1 MRHHEDETMKADRG
15 GGGKMRVVA
24 AWPTV
29 FVQVVDA
36 GREGSTVTG
45 HTGPMC
51 DPSATR
57 NSVSD
62 CAVCIFGLCTGA
74 ARPMEP
80 GPSGG
85 RPASRKRQRPKLRLR
100 IRIRNL

>member
-29 FVQVVDA
+29 FVKVVDA

-45 HTGPMC
+45 HRPNVRSVEILDGRFGWI
-51 DPSATR
+51 DGRKESIFA
-57 NSVSD
+57 NS
-62 CAVCIFGLCTGA
+62 
-74 ARPMEP
+74 
-80 GPSGG
+80 
-85 RPASRKRQRPKLRLR
+85 
-100 IRIRNL
+100 